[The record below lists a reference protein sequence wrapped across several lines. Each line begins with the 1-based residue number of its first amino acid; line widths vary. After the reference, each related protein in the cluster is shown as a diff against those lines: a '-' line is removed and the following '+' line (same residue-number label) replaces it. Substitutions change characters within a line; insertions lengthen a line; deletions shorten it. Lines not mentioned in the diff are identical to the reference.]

1 MSKIYNQQAKT
12 LGVNIVHMIKKANG
26 NKREKWKIYKDPKKT
41 SKEKKKSEIKNTLH
55 TINKKQ
61 QI

>member
-1 MSKIYNQQAKT
+1 
-12 LGVNIVHMIKKANG
+12 MIKKTNG
-26 NKREKWKIYKDPKKT
+26 NKKEKWKIYKDPKKT